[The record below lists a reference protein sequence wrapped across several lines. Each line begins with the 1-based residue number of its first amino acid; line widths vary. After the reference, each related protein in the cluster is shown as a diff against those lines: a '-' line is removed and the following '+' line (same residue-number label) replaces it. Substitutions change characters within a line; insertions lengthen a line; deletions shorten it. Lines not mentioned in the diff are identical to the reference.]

1 MTRLLDL
8 DKLVS
13 RAGAFSLTVSLISY
27 SFSAGKISVF
37 GPRLQSFFSFPDLAF
52 NFSALTRATITVLS
66 VVLVIQVAAWFGEHL
81 VRHNDGLPGQIQRLL
96 AMVFSLKGTI
106 LFSIPLTL
114 AIYFGWRPFIDN
126 EYDNEYR
133 IMFHILLPLFG
144 LATWFSLGRY
154 LHGSADGYVV
164 ITTMIPAIL
173 IFAFFVGRFESI
185 AQVSCYEFDDRADRR
200 YFVDS
205 YVNGRWKPDGEGY
218 KIIVAS
224 SSRALLFRRLP
235 SRDAYIR
242 LWDYSQDRSLMRY
255 MIKDGAL
262 NSLPCRATS

>member
-52 NFSALTRATITVLS
+52 NFSALTRATVTVLA
-66 VVLVIQVAAWFGEHL
+66 VVLVVQVAGWLAGYL
-81 VRHNDGLPGQIQRLL
+81 VQASPGVPAQLHRLL
-96 AMVFSLKGTI
+96 TLAFGFKGTI

-114 AIYFGWRPFIDN
+114 IIYFVWRPFIDN

-154 LHGSADGYVV
+154 LHGSTDGYVV

-205 YVNGRWKPDGEGY
+205 YVDGRWKPDGEGY